1 MRATGQASA
10 GLIRP
15 FHHLKTK
22 MAGSPAQA
30 RVMTSDV
37 SGCRDL
43 VTDDPAIDGAEH
55 AASTAT
61 IAIASTVASTI
72 AAATAANHN
81 AAATTATDT
90 SSAATATA
98 SAAAARRS
106 LRAGSYHHQRCR
118 ADEAET
124 INAGQ
129 DHPGDQTRQDAAT
142 TGWIIRHRGSP
153 FCKGLDAGPGFAWG
167 QWGTRDGAV
176 RWAVARVRNLQLHL
190 FSDECSCRLRGEH
203 SLCVVPEFA
212 WTTNEREV

>member
-1 MRATGQASA
+1 
-10 GLIRP
+10 
-15 FHHLKTK
+15 
-22 MAGSPAQA
+22 
-30 RVMTSDV
+30 MTSDV

-55 AASTAT
+55 TASTAT

-72 AAATAANHN
+72 AAATAANHD
-81 AAATTATDT
+81 AAATTAPATDT

-142 TGWIIRHRGSP
+142 TGWIIRHE
-153 FCKGLDAGPGFAWG
+153 
-167 QWGTRDGAV
+167 V
-176 RWAVARVRNLQLHL
+176 
-190 FSDECSCRLRGEH
+190 
-203 SLCVVPEFA
+203 SLL
-212 WTTNEREV
+212 